1 MSTRRSITRSI
12 LLLLAMIL
20 APLTGAPVAGAN
32 GDGLPKIYWVDES
45 FERVIQ
51 PMDPMSL
58 ADTGAPMSLATGS
71 ATDTSFLLSADGSTA
86 LLGHFTIEG
95 TNWSLNLR
103 VLDAETGAERA
114 AFPIE
119 GRDAYVVSLSR
130 DGGRV
135 VVSTTEY
142 DKRARLYATV
152 WTVHDTRTGKP
163 ISSFDFT
170 HRDGQWFTAYVDGA
184 AEHMWLQSSTV
195 DAPNYSTKPK
205 LGSLVLQHIDLAS
218 GREVGR
224 LTLGSVEVGMVE
236 RDETV
241 DQAPVFES
249 VYPAIALA
257 PDGRTLAIVEA
268 ASEEVILLDGMTMTR
283 IDTFAVRE
291 PASLARRLLGWT
303 GLLPAN
309 ANAKL
314 QVGEWR
320 NVTFSADGESLY
332 LTGGRGELTGDT
344 YEDYEAEWLGI
355 RRVDLDTGEIE
366 AAALDGGQ
374 VDQIIP
380 TASGDLYLLGPER
393 PWTDMETTPSPR
405 LVYRLDG
412 ESLKVEA
419 NRPLPTTVWQVLVT
433 DS

>member
-1 MSTRRSITRSI
+1 MSTRRSITRSV

-20 APLTGAPVAGAN
+20 APSTGAPIAGAN
-32 GDGLPKIYWVDES
+32 GDALPKLYWVDES

-86 LLGHFTIEG
+86 VLGHVTIEG

-114 AFPIE
+114 AFPAE

-152 WTVHDTRTGKP
+152 WTVHDTRTGKS
-163 ISSFDFT
+163 ISSFDLT

-184 AEHMWLQSSTV
+184 AEHLWLQSSTV
-195 DAPNYSTKPK
+195 DETHYSTKPK
-205 LGSLVLQHIDLAS
+205 MGSLVLRHIDLAR
-218 GREVGR
+218 GRETGR
-224 LTLGSVEVGMVE
+224 LTLGSVEVGTVA
-236 RDETV
+236 RDTV
-241 DQAPVFES
+241 DQVPVFES
-249 VYPAIALA
+249 VYPTIALA
-257 PDGRTLAIVEA
+257 PDGRTLAVVEA
-268 ASEEVILLDGMTMTR
+268 ATEEVVLLDGLSMTR
-283 IDTFAVRE
+283 IATFAVHQ
-291 PASLARRLLGWT
+291 PQSLAHRLLGWT
-303 GLLPAN
+303 GLLPTSA
-309 ANAKL
+309 AAKL

-320 NVTFSADGESLY
+320 SVTFSADGDSLY
-332 LTGGRGELTGDT
+332 LTGGRGEITGNT

-355 RRVDLDTGEIE
+355 RRVNLDTGEVRAE
-366 AAALDGGQ
+366 ALDGM
-374 VDQIIP
+374 QIDSVVA
-380 TASGDLYLLGPER
+380 TSNGDLYVLGPER
-393 PWTDMETTPSPR
+393 PWTDIAVQPGATVVS
-405 LVYRLDG
+405 RLDA
-412 ESLKVEA
+412 ETLDVEA
-419 NRPLPTTVWQVLVT
+419 TRTLDGSVWTVLVT
-433 DS
+433 EA